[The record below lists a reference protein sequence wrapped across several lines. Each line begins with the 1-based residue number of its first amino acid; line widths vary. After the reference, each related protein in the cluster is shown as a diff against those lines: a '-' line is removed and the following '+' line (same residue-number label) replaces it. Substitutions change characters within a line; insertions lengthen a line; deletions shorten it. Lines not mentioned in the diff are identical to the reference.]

1 MLCHTDPFQK
11 DVIVYRKRS
20 LFFKQFCHCK
30 LIDIKARSQIIKR
43 ERTRI
48 IVIDIGEN
56 LVNNRIYMRHFFRS
70 HIHKNMLVD

>member
-48 IVIDIGEN
+48 IVIDIGASCIIKNIEN
-56 LVNNRIYMRHFFRS
+56 P
-70 HIHKNMLVD
+70 KKEG